1 MIIPQQQQNQSLQ
14 QKRKKMELLKK
25 EKVNQKKVIKNF
37 NLIDSE
43 KYLANDYINC
53 TKIDYVFLLRK
64 LLLNY
69 YKQLEIYKERN
80 VKIEKMVESIPIP
93 QKNILE
99 WEKNSKEKRKK
110 RR

>member
-1 MIIPQQQQNQSLQ
+1 M
-14 QKRKKMELLKK
+14 
-25 EKVNQKKVIKNF
+25 
-37 NLIDSE
+37 IDSE

-80 VKIEKMVESIPIP
+80 VKIEKYLIKKKNKYVE
-93 QKNILE
+93 
-99 WEKNSKEKRKK
+99 EKGCYIKTENEPNDFLFN
-110 RR
+110 